1 MGEGAT
7 KWRGQDQTLLLEAA
21 PSTAC
26 GGPPPPQAGE
36 DVDADYWMRVQVWV
50 LHRGATMQ
58 PRRRSVLSPVMVRV
72 PR

>member
-26 GGPPPPQAGE
+26 GGPHPPQAGE
-36 DVDADYWMRVQVWV
+36 DLDADY
-50 LHRGATMQ
+50 
-58 PRRRSVLSPVMVRV
+58 
-72 PR
+72 